1 MNADASHIT
10 VIILAAGASKRMG
23 TPKQLLE
30 WGKNNTLLGYAV
42 DTALG
47 INPSE
52 VIVVLGAFY
61 EQIEN
66 KLKDLP
72 ITILKN
78 EEWRSGLGTS
88 IACAAQYI
96 LESPEKISNILIML
110 SDQPFVTSEYLNNM
124 CSEFVPNEKCII
136 ASSYQNRAFGVPA
149 FFDISYL
156 KELTALHDD
165 YGARHLLKRHES
177 LIKTL
182 HPPRENPDI
191 DTPEDYKN
199 NFNTNFLKNTD

>member
-1 MNADASHIT
+1 MNADASHTT
-10 VIILAAGASKRMG
+10 VVILAAGASKRMG

-30 WGKNNTLLGYAV
+30 WSENNTLLGHAV
-42 DTALG
+42 VTAMR
-47 INPSE
+47 INPLE

-61 EQIEN
+61 EQIKNE
-66 KLKDLP
+66 LKDLS

-88 IACAAQYI
+88 IACAAEYI
-96 LESPEKISNILIML
+96 LESPEKISNIIITL
-110 SDQPFVTSEYLNNM
+110 SDQPFITAEYLNSM

-149 FFDISYL
+149 IFDISYL
-156 KELTALHDD
+156 KELTELHDD
-165 YGARHLLKRHES
+165 YGARNLLKKHEPF
-177 LIKTL
+177 IKTL
-182 HPPRENPDI
+182 KPPRENPDI

-199 NFNTNFLKNTD
+199 NFNSNF